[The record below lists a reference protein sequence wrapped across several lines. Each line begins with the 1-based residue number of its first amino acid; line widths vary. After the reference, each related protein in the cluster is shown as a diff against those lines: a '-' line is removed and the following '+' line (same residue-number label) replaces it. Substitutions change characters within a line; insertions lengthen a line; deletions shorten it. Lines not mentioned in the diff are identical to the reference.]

1 MGAVVAAATTAGGE
15 FSAVFKKEQYKY
27 NTESPK
33 AMALPSETESD
44 LGRAFNFENL
54 KNLWN

>member
-54 KNLWN
+54 KNL